1 MADIPPSTFK
11 RDMDFGRNRVE
22 PRRFGVWRYGVGR
35 YSASDPTRFAW
46 SRVAPAAIALFLA
59 FLFALP
65 ASAADTFTPA
75 LNLQKPDVNVEDPN
89 EPWGAKINRNF
100 DTLDDAICDKRVG
113 CTITGQLIVITTIT
127 AGAVIAESS
136 VTVQA
141 PLTGDGLIGTPIGVD
156 SSSVTLLGPSIG
168 ASEVDADIATQ
179 AELQTVADDVAAA
192 TNTLTTDKLNRTGDD
207 TITGTLS
214 VSGNLNQGSKSLLQI
229 RSLVCPGGSNRCV
242 VYPSDEKGTVYRSSG
257 ALAGQ
262 YINNRGVGP

>member
-1 MADIPPSTFK
+1 MAAIPASTFK

-75 LNLQKPDVNVEDPN
+75 LNLQKPDVDVEDPN

-127 AGAVIAESS
+127 AAAIIAESS

-156 SSSVTLLGPSIG
+156 SSSVTLQGNTFNGADQLVKLDNLQDMVIG
-168 ASEVDADIATQ
+168 GTRFQ
-179 AELQTVADDVAAA
+179 FG
-192 TNTLTTDKLNRTGDD
+192 NTLA
-207 TITGTLS
+207 
-214 VSGNLNQGSKSLLQI
+214 QI
-229 RSLVCPGGSNRCV
+229 QALVCPEGAFLCFAF
-242 VYPSDEKGTVYRSSG
+242 PTDEAGTIYQSTG